1 MPLAEQLLTLWSQ
14 AWELLVSSASFGIG
28 WINENVGLVQAVLT
42 CVLVWITKRY
52 ADETHRMRKNQEK
65 MSLLLAPAWLTERT
79 GPERERLHAI
89 PGLANL
95 SALATAILEIRL
107 SGDEF
112 WVPVS
117 TDRNVRRDWHF
128 PIIMEP
134 YSTLLIHL
142 HDVIEEPGTYE
153 LEIRAAYG
161 PSARRYRIRATVQV
175 TNIYPFRCEIT
186 SQSTEEEAV

>member
-1 MPLAEQLLTLWSQ
+1 MQLAEQLLALLSQ
-14 AWELLVSSASFGIG
+14 AWGLLVSSVSFVLS
-28 WINENVGLVQAVLT
+28 WVNENVGLVQAVLT

-52 ADETHRMRKNQEK
+52 ADETRRMRENQEK
-65 MSLLLAPAWLTERT
+65 MSLLLAPAWLTEQT
-79 GPERERLHAI
+79 GPERKRLHAI

-95 SALATAILEIRL
+95 SGLATAILEVRM

-117 TDRNVRRDWHF
+117 TDRNDSRDWHF

-161 PSARRYRIRATVQV
+161 PSARRYRVRATVQV
-175 TNIYPFRCEIT
+175 TSVYPFRCEIT